1 VTAVE
6 FLRELQPD
14 GPWALG
20 AIEPDGDGPHSWET
34 LTDEVAVARFV
45 RKHAAHNVYYQV
57 NVVRDDLGRRR
68 AGKADMAKAI
78 ALHADIDPPEGADLK
93 TWQRQTRLRL
103 ERWTLDLPKPSAAIF
118 SGSGFQLVWMLDE
131 PIELDDEQAIDAV
144 EARNR
149 GIAAAVGGDASTVD
163 VSRLLRLP
171 FTTNYPGKRKRG
183 KYGRTEPE
191 RAEVVYLDAT
201 RRHSLFDFP
210 AAAAEPVPRG
220 DGAEACAKSVGRF
233 DANARRR
240 LKEQLDR
247 IGPCDGENRTG
258 KATWTIFWSF
268 GRSIEDGWKF
278 LKDWNNRRHDPHTE
292 RTLKYRMMR
301 ALDHKAGTDDAR
313 GDAVWSVKVKSDA
326 DIDLVF
332 MSSVQPEKVSWLWH
346 GRIPFG
352 AVTLIDGDPGLG
364 KSTVLLDLASR
375 VSRGAPMPNELTG
388 REPANVVL
396 LTAED
401 ALGSVVR
408 PRLDAAKA
416 DVSRVAVLRAVVEK
430 DGDAKTPQMPC
441 LPANFEQL
449 RRAIDKTKAKL
460 VAIDPLMAYLSE
472 EVNSHKDAEIRRLV
486 MAPLARLAEETGA
499 AVVALRHLR
508 KMGGTAINRGGGTIG
523 FTAAARSVLM
533 FGRNAADPECD
544 DVFIATTKTNLG
556 RRPPTL
562 RYQIDGPDDGAG
574 HVEWL
579 GEADGVDA
587 DMLAGSAT
595 TAKPTKTDAC
605 ETFLRDFLSD
615 GRRTYGEI
623 KLAAEARG
631 FEIDGRPIRDA
642 RSRLKV
648 RIERK
653 GKAGVNQ
660 VVWWSLPDGGA
671 S

>member
-1 VTAVE
+1 MTAVE
-6 FLRELQPD
+6 FLRAIQPE

-20 AIEPDGDGPHSWET
+20 AIEPDSDGPHAWET
-34 LTDEVAVARFV
+34 LTDEVAVALFV
-45 RKHAAHNVYYQV
+45 RKHVSCNVYFQI
-57 NVVRDDLGRRR
+57 NVVHDDLARRR
-68 AGKADMAKAI
+68 AGKADVATAI
-78 ALHADIDPPEGADLK
+78 AVHADLDPPEGADLK
-93 TWQRQTRLRL
+93 VWQRQTRGRI
-103 ERWTLDLPKPSAAIF
+103 ERWSLELPKPSVAIF
-118 SGSGFQLVWMLDE
+118 SGSGFQLVWILEEPVELCDE
-131 PIELDDEQAIDAV
+131 SAVEDV

-149 GIAAAVGGDASTVD
+149 GVAAAIGGDASTVD

-171 FTTNYPGKRKRG
+171 STMNFPGERKRR
-183 KYGRTEPE
+183 KYGRTEPV
-191 RAEVVYLDAT
+191 RSEVIYIDVDRRYALD
-201 RRHSLFDFP
+201 DFP
-210 AAAAEPVPRG
+210 TVEAEPVARG
-220 DGAEACAKSVGRF
+220 DGAVACAKSIGKF
-233 DANARRR
+233 DADARRR
-240 LKEQLDR
+240 LRERLDG

-258 KATWTIFWSF
+258 QATWTVFWSF
-268 GRSIEDGWKF
+268 GRSVDDGWKF
-278 LKDWNNRRHDPHTE
+278 LVDWNRRRHDPHTE
-292 RTLKYRMMR
+292 RELRRRMMR
-301 ALDHKAGTDDAR
+301 ALDYKAGTEERR

-332 MSSVQPEKVSWLWH
+332 MGSVEPEKVRWLWH

-352 AVTLIDGDPGLG
+352 AVTLVDGDPGLG
-364 KSTVLLDLASR
+364 KSTVLIDLAAK
-375 VSRGAPMPNELTG
+375 VSRGAPMPGEMTG
-388 REPANVVL
+388 RAPATVVL

-401 ALGSVVR
+401 ALASVVR

-430 DGDAKTPQMPC
+430 DGDKQMPC

-486 MAPLARLAEETGA
+486 MAPLARLAEETGV

-508 KMGGTAINRGGGTIG
+508 KMGGSAINRGGGTIG

-533 FGRNAADPECD
+533 FGKNAADPECE

-556 RRPPTL
+556 RRPATL
-562 RYQIDGPDDGAG
+562 RYRIEGPDDGAG

-595 TAKPTKTDAC
+595 APKATKTDAC
-605 ETFLRDFLSD
+605 ETFLRDLLSD
-615 GRRTYGEI
+615 GRQTYGAI
-623 KLAAEARG
+623 RQAAEARG

-648 RIERK
+648 RIERQ

-660 VVWWSLPDGGA
+660 VVWWSLPAEDA